1 VAEKGLSYP
10 EAVDEALCF
19 GWIDGVRRNV
29 DAESFSVRSATVI
42 LSEAK
47 EQHSASAPSLRS
59 G

>member
-29 DAESFSVRSATVI
+29 DAESFSVRSVPLPLAMAGLKT
-42 LSEAK
+42 E
-47 EQHSASAPSLRS
+47 
-59 G
+59 

>member
-1 VAEKGLSYP
+1 VRAKGLTYP

-19 GWIDGVRRNV
+19 GWIGGVRRSV

-47 EQHSASAPSLRS
+47 EQDPASAPSLRS